1 MENVPKKMF
10 EGTRDVAP
18 LVLFASQA
26 QSSEFHPQQREIVWW
41 CMPVV
46 PALGRMR

>member
-26 QSSEFHPQQREIVWW
+26 QSSEFHPQQRGMVWW